1 MKQLNWNEIQNLADR
16 NATLLTKTR
25 IPFQIIA
32 ASESALTVRVRSGE
46 EHTISRAN
54 FEKAVEKIQTGVVL
68 SGPKDY
74 REQVADDRP
83 AYAWAILHHLGY
95 LRI

>member
-1 MKQLNWNEIQNLADR
+1 MKQQNWNEIQNLADR

-25 IPFQIIA
+25 VPFQIIT
-32 ASESALTVRVRSGE
+32 ASEIALTVRVSSGE

-54 FEKAVEKIQTGVVL
+54 LEKAIEKIQMGVVL

-74 REQVADDRP
+74 RDLIADDRP
-83 AYAWAILHHLGY
+83 AYAWAILKHLGY
-95 LRI
+95 LK